1 MARNFKNLNESPSPV
16 ILTVPGLGT
25 SGPGHWQTAWE
36 ASLPGCRRVDLG
48 LWDDPHR
55 NTWVN
60 KLGLAIRRAE
70 GPVILAAH
78 SLGCMAV
85 AWWAEYEQSAGSLQH
100 GAADGGNVIGALL
113 VAPPDVEDQPRD
125 RRLTR
130 FAPVPASPLPFPTI
144 LVASRNDAYLTMVQ
158 ARRVASGW
166 GSRLADAG
174 EAGHI
179 NAQSQLGDWA
189 FGRLLLNTLLPE
201 PLPVAQ
207 EIPRALPSIRQESVL
222 PWQAA

>member
-1 MARNFKNLNESPSPV
+1 
-16 ILTVPGLGT
+16 
-25 SGPGHWQTAWE
+25 
-36 ASLPGCRRVDLG
+36 
-48 LWDDPHR
+48 
-55 NTWVN
+55 
-60 KLGLAIRRAE
+60 
-70 GPVILAAH
+70 
-78 SLGCMAV
+78 
-85 AWWAEYEQSAGSLQH
+85 
-100 GAADGGNVIGALL
+100 
-113 VAPPDVEDQPRD
+113 
-125 RRLTR
+125 
-130 FAPVPASPLPFPTI
+130 
-144 LVASRNDAYLTMVQ
+144 MVQ

-207 EIPRALPSIRQESVL
+207 EIPRALPSIRQKSVL